1 MNFIDEGYYIS
12 LSSHEEFTKDD
23 IVIDYQPE
31 ASAIKFSYTITKDGK
46 KSEPVMIEG
55 NSVIR
60 IVFRETGQY
69 NIEFTNYY
77 SEDGSNFKTF
87 KTGMYN
93 VDKTAPVIEFKKENV
108 EIRLGD
114 NVDFKDYIVAEDNV
128 SGVLTKY
135 VTVDDSGVDLNAVGK
150 QKVKYEVKDTAG
162 NTTTKTLEFTVVE
175 YSPQQ
180 EFIKQCSLIGVVIVC
195 LFIILSYYRSITIE
209 KRLSLYS
216 INPKKKKATLFE
228 RIIKVVT
235 GMIEPFADWLARFNC
250 MEDYAER
257 YERYQVAFHEKS
269 ALLIV
274 AKKVVISVVFF
285 AVSMIVVTL
294 KLEVMTA
301 VEMLLA
307 LLIGYYLLDFIY
319 LFKYQFYR
327 RNVENDLLQ
336 AIIVMKNAI
345 RAGNSI
351 TQTIDIVTEELEGDI
366 ALEFK
371 KMKQELTLGLSI
383 EEVFERF
390 AERLD
395 LPEVNYL
402 TSSLIILNQTGGNIV
417 KVFSSI
423 EKTLMNKKKIR
434 LELRALTSSSKMV
447 TGILILLPIVFV
459 AIISFISPNYF
470 LPFFESSL
478 GIMLFIMSLAIY
490 LLYIHLIR
498 RIMKVRV

>member
-31 ASAIKFSYTITKDGK
+31 ANAIKFSYTITKDGK
-46 KSEPVMIEG
+46 ESEPVMIEG

-77 SEDGSNFKTF
+77 SEDGSNYKTF

-93 VDKTAPVIEFKKENV
+93 VDKTAPVIEFKKDDV

-114 NVDFKDYIVAEDNV
+114 NVDFRDYIIAEDNV
-128 SGVLTKY
+128 DGVLTRH
-135 VTVDDSGVDLNAVGK
+135 VTVNDSEVDLSAVGK
-150 QKVKYEVKDTAG
+150 QKVKYEVTDSAG
-162 NTTTKTLEFTVVE
+162 NTSTKTLEFTVVE

-180 EFIKQCSLIGVVIVC
+180 EFIKQASLIGVVIVG

-209 KRLSLYS
+209 RRLSLYS

-269 ALLIV
+269 SMLIV
-274 AKKVVISVVFF
+274 AKKIVSSVVFF
-285 AVSMIVVTL
+285 AISMIVVTL

-307 LLIGYYLLDFIY
+307 LIIGYYLIDFVY

-351 TQTIDIVTEELEGDI
+351 TQTIDIVTEELDGDI

-371 KMKQELTLGLSI
+371 KMKQELALGLSI

-390 AERLD
+390 AERVD

-459 AIISFISPNYF
+459 AIISFISPSYF
-470 LPFFESSL
+470 APFFESAL
-478 GIMLFIMSLAIY
+478 GIMLFIMCLAIY

>member
-1 MNFIDEGYYIS
+1 MNSKDEGYYIS

-46 KSEPVMIEG
+46 KSEPVVE
-55 NSVIR
+55 NSNSAIR

-77 SEDGSNFKTF
+77 SEDESSFKTF

-93 VDKTAPVIEFKKENV
+93 IDKTAPVIEFKEENV
-108 EIRLGD
+108 EIRLGTD
-114 NVDFKDYIVAEDNV
+114 VEFTDYIIAEDNV
-128 SGVLTKY
+128 DGVLTRH
-135 VTVDDSGVDLNAVGK
+135 VTVNTSNVDLNAVGK
-150 QKVKYEVKDTAG
+150 QKVKFEVSDAAG
-162 NTTTKTLEFTVVE
+162 NTTTKTMEFTVVE

-180 EFIKQCSLIGVVIVC
+180 EAIKQLSLLGVVIVG

-216 INPKKKKATLFE
+216 INPKKKKETVFE
-228 RIIKVVT
+228 RLIKVVT
-235 GMIEPFADWLARFNC
+235 GMIEPFADWLARFSS

-269 ALLIV
+269 SMLIV
-274 AKKVVISVVFF
+274 AKKIVCSVVFF
-285 AVSMIVVTL
+285 AVSLIVVTL
-294 KLEVMTA
+294 KLEVMTF
-301 VEMLLA
+301 VEMLIS
-307 LLIGYYLLDFIY
+307 LLIGYYLIDFIY

-345 RAGNSI
+345 KAGNSI

-366 ALEFK
+366 ALEFR
-371 KMKQELTLGLSI
+371 KMKQELTLGLSN
-383 EEVFERF
+383 EDVFERF
-390 AERLD
+390 ALRLD
-395 LPEVNYL
+395 LPEVTYL

-434 LELRALTSSSKMV
+434 LELKALTSSSKMV
-447 TGILILLPIVFV
+447 TGILILLPLVFV

-470 LPFFESSL
+470 APFFESAL
-478 GIMLFIMSLAIY
+478 GIMLFIMCLAIY
-490 LLYIHLIR
+490 FLYIHLIR
-498 RIMKVRV
+498 KIMKVRV

>member
-46 KSEPVMIEG
+46 ESEPVMIEG

-77 SEDGSNFKTF
+77 SEDGRNYKTF

-93 VDKTAPVIEFKKENV
+93 VDKTAPVIEFKKDDV

-114 NVDFKDYIVAEDNV
+114 NVDFRDYIIAEDNV
-128 SGVLTKY
+128 DGVLTRH
-135 VTVDDSGVDLNAVGK
+135 VTVNDSEVDLSAVGK
-150 QKVKYEVKDTAG
+150 QKVKYEVTDSAG
-162 NTTTKTLEFTVVE
+162 NTSTKTLEFTVVE

-180 EFIKQCSLIGVVIVC
+180 EFIKQASLIGVVIVG
-195 LFIILSYYRSITIE
+195 LFIILSYYHSITIE
-209 KRLSLYS
+209 RRLSLYS

-269 ALLIV
+269 SMLIV
-274 AKKVVISVVFF
+274 AKKIVSSVVFF
-285 AVSMIVVTL
+285 AISMIVVTL

-307 LLIGYYLLDFIY
+307 LIIGYYLIDFVY

-371 KMKQELTLGLSI
+371 KMKQELALGLSI

-390 AERLD
+390 AERVD

-459 AIISFISPNYF
+459 AIISFISPSYF
-470 LPFFESSL
+470 APFFESAL
-478 GIMLFIMSLAIY
+478 GIMLFIMCLAIY